1 MLRKISN
8 QSLNL
13 DRAASKQPN
22 IENGPFNQFPTKF
35 LKQINVFEKQQV
47 AHHLKGSTHNKM
59 EILLVSIVNADSKA
73 IQATV

>member
-22 IENGPFNQFPTKF
+22 IENGTFNQFPTKF
-35 LKQINVFEKQQV
+35 LEQINVFEKQQV
-47 AHHLKGSTHNKM
+47 AHHLKRKHP
-59 EILLVSIVNADSKA
+59 
-73 IQATV
+73 Q